1 MTFDGI
7 RRIFLQKLGDVR
19 QGEAASRKGIE
30 EKSPLSGFSQ
40 ASKYSKP
47 DGFTSNRQTGEALA
61 GQVHAHH
68 VNPGITA
75 KIHSANSTR
84 GQKAL
89 ADLWE
94 RSDSRILGLSIQ
106 GGDSEAGKVSLGTS
120 VNSRQGHNDLANL
133 FKAADA
139 RFDQAA

>member
-1 MTFDGI
+1 MYFDGI
-7 RRIFLQKLGDVR
+7 GQIFSKKLGDVR
-19 QGEAASRKGIE
+19 NGEAASRKNIQAQ
-30 EKSPLSGFSQ
+30 SPLSGISK
-40 ASKYSKP
+40 ASKYSSP
-47 DGFTSNRQTGEALA
+47 DGFTSNRDTGEALA

-75 KIHSANSTR
+75 KTLSPNSAR

-94 RSDSRILGLSIQ
+94 QSDSRILGLSIQ
-106 GGDSEAGKVSLGTS
+106 GGDSEAGKVSLGTT

-133 FKAADA
+133 FKAVDA
-139 RFDQAA
+139 RFNQAP